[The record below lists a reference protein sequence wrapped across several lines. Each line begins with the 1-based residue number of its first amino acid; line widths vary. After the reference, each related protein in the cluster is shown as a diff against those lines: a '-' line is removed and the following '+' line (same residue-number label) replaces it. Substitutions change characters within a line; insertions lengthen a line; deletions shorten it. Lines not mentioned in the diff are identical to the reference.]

1 MFGTHDLLFFIFS
14 GWLLNLIPGADS
26 LYIIG
31 RGASQGLRAGSI
43 AAFGIGTGIFM
54 HIMAAALGL
63 SAILATSAA
72 AFTILKLIGVAYLM
86 YMGITMLLTSK
97 VANETQMVEIE
108 KNVSLRKVYT
118 QGILTNILNPKIA
131 LFFLAFV
138 PQFINADAP
147 NKALAFI
154 FLGSIFTINGMIWC
168 NFLAWA
174 SAKSS
179 NLLKKNK
186 MLTRYLQKSAGLL
199 FIYFGLKMA
208 FED

>member
-14 GWLLNLIPGADS
+14 GWLLNLIPGVDS

-72 AFTILKLIGVAYLM
+72 AFTILKLLGVAYLM
-86 YMGITMLLTSK
+86 YMGISMLLTSK
-97 VANETQMVEIE
+97 ATNETQKIEIE
-108 KNVSLRKVYT
+108 KNISLRKVYT

-154 FLGSIFTINGMIWC
+154 RFH
-168 NFLAWA
+168 
-174 SAKSS
+174 
-179 NLLKKNK
+179 
-186 MLTRYLQKSAGLL
+186 
-199 FIYFGLKMA
+199 IYYKWDDLV
-208 FED
+208 

>member
-1 MFGTHDLLFFIFS
+1 
-14 GWLLNLIPGADS
+14 
-26 LYIIG
+26 
-31 RGASQGLRAGSI
+31 
-43 AAFGIGTGIFM
+43 
-54 HIMAAALGL
+54 
-63 SAILATSAA
+63 
-72 AFTILKLIGVAYLM
+72 
-86 YMGITMLLTSK
+86 MLLTSK

-138 PQFINADAP
+138 PQFINSDAP

>member
-1 MFGTHDLLFFIFS
+1 MFGTHDLLLFVFS
-14 GWLLNLIPGADS
+14 GWLLNLIPGVDS

-86 YMGITMLLTSK
+86 YMGISMLLTSK

-108 KNVSLRKVYT
+108 KM
-118 QGILTNILNPKIA
+118 
-131 LFFLAFV
+131 FH
-138 PQFINADAP
+138 
-147 NKALAFI
+147 
-154 FLGSIFTINGMIWC
+154 
-168 NFLAWA
+168 
-174 SAKSS
+174 
-179 NLLKKNK
+179 
-186 MLTRYLQKSAGLL
+186 
-199 FIYFGLKMA
+199 
-208 FED
+208 